1 MRLKDACLT
10 VAAMGTLMLLPSKP
24 AQAADLAAKAGISSR
39 EAQTVLDSLAKT
51 GTYMASG
58 SQPVTA

>member
-1 MRLKDACLT
+1 MTLKDTCLT

-39 EAQTVLDSLAKT
+39 EAQTILDSLAKT
-51 GTYMASG
+51 GGYVVAG
-58 SQPVTA
+58 SQPVVA